1 MASETTAA
9 RNPAD
14 RAWPLWLAGE
24 PAPAASGRTFA
35 VHNPAT
41 GQPLAQVAEA
51 DAADVDAAAQR
62 ARDALDSGPWAK
74 LSARDRGRLL
84 RRLAELIER
93 HADELAELETR
104 NNGKPIFE
112 SRQIDLPLTAAVFDY
127 YAGWADKIE
136 GAVLPVSGPFHA
148 YTRREPVG
156 VVAAITPWNFPLL
169 LASWKL
175 APALACGCV
184 VLHKPAEQTPLTAL
198 RLGELA
204 AEAGFPPGVW
214 SVLPGYGPTAG
225 AALATHPLVD
235 KIAFTGSTAVGH
247 EVMRLAAGS
256 NKRVSLELGGKSPN
270 IVFPDADL
278 DAAARGA
285 YNAIFY
291 GKGEVCAAGS
301 RLLVDRRIHD
311 VFLAKLLDLARRLAP
326 GDPMHPKTK
335 LGPLVSQEQLDRVL
349 GYIATGR
356 REGAQL
362 AIGGERASVPGHERG
377 YFLSPTI
384 FDQAQPDMAI
394 VREEI
399 FGPVLATMDFSDFDD
414 AIARANAT
422 SYGLA
427 AGVWTR
433 DLALAHRAARALK
446 AGTVWINTY
455 NQYDPAAPFGG
466 FGQSGFGRELGRPA
480 LDLYTETKTVWV
492 NLEN

>member
-1 MASETTAA
+1 MAAETTPRPDPAA
-9 RNPAD
+9 
-14 RAWPLWLAGE
+14 RAWPLWQGGE
-24 PAPAASGRTFA
+24 PRPAASGRRFT
-35 VHNPAT
+35 VLNPAT
-41 GQPLAQVAEA
+41 GQPLAEVAEA
-51 DAADVDAAAQR
+51 DAADVDAAVQGAC
-62 ARDALDSGPWAK
+62 AALASGPWPQ
-74 LSARDRGRLL
+74 LSARERGRLL
-84 RRLAELIER
+84 YRLAESIER

-112 SRQIDLPLTAAVFDY
+112 SRQIDIPATAAVFAY

-198 RLGELA
+198 RLAELA

-214 SVLPGYGPTAG
+214 SVLPGFGPTAG
-225 AALATHPLVD
+225 AALARHPRVD
-235 KIAFTGSTAVGH
+235 KVAFTGSTAVGQ
-247 EVMRLAAGS
+247 EVMRLAAAT

-270 IVFPDADL
+270 LIFPDADL

-311 VFLAKLLDLARRLAP
+311 QFLAKLLDRARRLVP

-335 LGPLVSQEQLDRVL
+335 LGALVSQRQLDRVL
-349 GYIATGR
+349 GYIAAGQK
-356 REGAQL
+356 EGAQL
-362 AIGGERASVPGHERG
+362 AIGGQRATVPGHEG
-377 YFLSPTI
+377 GFFLAPTV
-384 FDQAQPDMAI
+384 FDHAQPEMTI

-399 FGPVLATMDFSDFDD
+399 FGPVLATLDFDTFDD

-446 AGTVWINTY
+446 AGTIWINTY